1 VFKVKILP
9 PVKKVLDYYLNQNS
23 ATEYVF
29 PILLRD
35 DLSAVQIENRKQKTL
50 KRFNKELKELANIA
64 KVAKNVTS
72 YVIRHSYATNLKQL
86 GVSVE
91 KISQSMGHSSVEI
104 TNSYLK
110 DFETEEIDF
119 ENEKLLNF
127 NL

>member
-1 VFKVKILP
+1 M
-9 PVKKVLDYYLNQNS
+9 
-23 ATEYVF
+23 
-29 PILLRD
+29 
-35 DLSAVQIENRKQKTL
+35 
-50 KRFNKELKELANIA
+50 
-64 KVAKNVTS
+64 
-72 YVIRHSYATNLKQL
+72 HSYSTNLKQL

-119 ENEKLLNF
+119 ENQKLLNF

>member
-1 VFKVKILP
+1 MLVWASLVSFSLK
-9 PVKKVLDYYLNQNS
+9 S
-23 ATEYVF
+23 C
-29 PILLRD
+29 
-35 DLSAVQIENRKQKTL
+35 KTC
-50 KRFNKELKELANIA
+50 A

>member
-1 VFKVKILP
+1 M
-9 PVKKVLDYYLNQNS
+9 
-23 ATEYVF
+23 
-29 PILLRD
+29 
-35 DLSAVQIENRKQKTL
+35 QIENRKQKTL
-50 KRFNKELKELANIA
+50 KKFNKELKELAKVA

-86 GVSVE
+86 GVSIE

-110 DFETEEIDF
+110 DFETDEIDI

-127 NL
+127 HL